1 MLMPSRSTRQS
12 CPSACAS
19 ILTARTSDP
28 RVRPVVND
36 ARTFLRNSTDKYD
49 MIVYG
54 LLDSHALLSHGSSV
68 RLDSF
73 VYTVQAFREARER
86 LNDGGVL
93 SLAFT
98 VISPEQAR
106 KTFLMLQEAFAGD
119 MPIVIRAHYDGA
131 VVFLQQK
138 GQPIKLP
145 SALLSGTDFSD
156 VTAKMAD
163 TTLLV
168 DVSTDD
174 WPFFYMPRRVYPLS
188 YLLVVGLLLL
198 LSLLLIRPFFAAR
211 PSVSQGGFFLL
222 GAGFMLIETKGIT
235 ELGLTFGNTWV
246 VIGVVIAGIL
256 VMAFVANCV
265 VQWLQLR
272 SLAVP
277 YVLLLAS
284 LVAGL
289 ILMGSGGFSPT
300 PTGRLMAVCTT
311 HVPAILL
318 RNGLLH
324 HAAIVRRSLRRNG
337 RQSLRGNV
345 RRVPGVQLHV
355 FWLPVLVLVCVG
367 HLWRSVALL
376 IPQPAPS
383 VAGRRALTWPRLTR
397 GLVHARPRPAV
408 HARVVAAADDLRT
421 QSRATSQT
429 P

>member
-1 MLMPSRSTRQS
+1 
-12 CPSACAS
+12 
-19 ILTARTSDP
+19 
-28 RVRPVVND
+28 
-36 ARTFLRNSTDKYD
+36 

-300 PTGRLMAVCTT
+300 PTGRLMAVVLLTCPLFFSGMVFSTMLQSYDDFSGAMAANLFGAMCGGFLEYNSMYFGFLSLYWFAL
-311 HVPAILL
+311 AIYGAAWLSSFLNLRPLL
-318 RNGLLH
+318 
-324 HAAIVRRSLRRNG
+324 
-337 RQSLRGNV
+337 Q
-345 RRVPGVQLHV
+345 
-355 FWLPVLVLVCVG
+355 
-367 HLWRSVALL
+367 
-376 IPQPAPS
+376 
-383 VAGRRALTWPRLTR
+383 VAGR
-397 GLVHARPRPAV
+397 
-408 HARVVAAADDLRT
+408 
-421 QSRATSQT
+421 
-429 P
+429 